1 MKRIYMKITDEINCS
16 LRITL
21 FKIIHVSSLCRIE
34 CIEAL
39 PKSENHPNPIDGAL
53 IQRETNVAVGFVG
66 SKYSRAHISKDTR
79 QWNEFLP
86 DV

>member
-1 MKRIYMKITDEINCS
+1 MNVTRCS
-16 LRITL
+16 FRITL
-21 FKIIHVSSLCRIE
+21 SKIIHVSVSSLCCIE

-39 PKSENHPNPIDGAL
+39 PQIREPSKSNRCGAL
-53 IQRETNVAVGFVG
+53 IQQETNLAVGFIW
-66 SKYSRAHISKDTR
+66 SKFSGAHISKDTR